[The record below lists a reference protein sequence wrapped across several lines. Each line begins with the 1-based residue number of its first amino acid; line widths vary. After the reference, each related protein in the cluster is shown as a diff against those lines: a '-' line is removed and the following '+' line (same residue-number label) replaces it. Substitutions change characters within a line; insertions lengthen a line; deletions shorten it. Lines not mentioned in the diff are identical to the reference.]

1 MTIIGSKACEL
12 EILAEL
18 SQNHGL
24 LDRYAKEYFEKNQ
37 DMSANDL
44 KNLDQKLKTYYE
56 ENQDEAVLN
65 AANFI
70 EENKRIMKKF

>member
-1 MTIIGSKACEL
+1 MGQSPGVYMTIIGSKACEL

-18 SQNHGL
+18 SQNHSL

-44 KNLDQKLKTYYE
+44 KNLD
-56 ENQDEAVLN
+56 
-65 AANFI
+65 
-70 EENKRIMKKF
+70 